1 MTHSFGEGLM
11 MDTLEESLPIP
22 EAAPSTVAHGV
33 LDTFFTELEGT
44 DGFDA
49 VAKRLRKVVLT
60 DGSFAETAIRQA
72 LFDEDAAP

>member
-1 MTHSFGEGLM
+1 M
-11 MDTLEESLPIP
+11 MDTPEENSLPQ

-33 LDTFFTELEGT
+33 LETFFTELQGT

-49 VAKRLRKVVLT
+49 VAKRLRKVVMT

-72 LFDEDAAP
+72 LFDEDAPT